1 MNTNFRLMT
10 DARTE
15 ALPTASSASA
25 LDSLLNE
32 YRTLATSERE
42 KGAMFEELTR
52 QFLLH
57 DAHFAHQFKEVYLW
71 SEWPE
76 RQTGDTGI
84 DLVAIPANEK
94 DSLVA
99 IQCKF
104 YAPGHTV
111 HKRDI
116 DSFLAASGKTRFA
129 RRILVDNSGTDWGKN
144 SQDAIEDQHIPVSRI
159 TLADLRNSDIDW
171 RTYSLGSRQPPT
183 TREPK
188 EPRPHQVRA
197 CSAVMSG
204 FKKHDRGRWSWRAAP
219 VKLSPL

>member
-57 DAHFAHQFKEVYLW
+57 DARYKFKKVYLW
-71 SEWPE
+71 DEWPE

-84 DLVAIPANEK
+84 DLVAIPGDEDEK
-94 DSLVA
+94 AGLVA

-116 DSFLAASGKTRFA
+116 DSFLAASGKAPFT
-129 RRILVDNSGTDWGKN
+129 RRILVDTSGTD
-144 SQDAIEDQHIPVSRI
+144 
-159 TLADLRNSDIDW
+159 
-171 RTYSLGSRQPPT
+171 
-183 TREPK
+183 
-188 EPRPHQVRA
+188 
-197 CSAVMSG
+197 
-204 FKKHDRGRWSWRAAP
+204 
-219 VKLSPL
+219 